1 MDTAAETALVLE
13 AEADV
18 LSQVALRLR
27 ERAQRIRLERGWG
40 PRLVTADGD
49 ESPAPRSKP
58 ARSNMSPRI
67 EVRLARARERARRQ
81 AASLYA
87 VLERDDD

>member
-27 ERAQRIRLERGWG
+27 ERAQRIRRESGWG
-40 PRLVTADGD
+40 PRLVSADG
-49 ESPAPRSKP
+49 EARQGRPSTP

-67 EVRLARARERARRQ
+67 EVRLARARERARQQ

-87 VLERDDD
+87 ILERDED

>member
-1 MDTAAETALVLE
+1 MNTAAETALVLE

-27 ERAQRIRLERGWG
+27 ERAQRIRLETGW
-40 PRLVTADGD
+40 
-49 ESPAPRSKP
+49 APRTETHRAP

-67 EVRLARARERARRQ
+67 EVRLARARERARQQ

-87 VLERDDD
+87 LLERDDSE